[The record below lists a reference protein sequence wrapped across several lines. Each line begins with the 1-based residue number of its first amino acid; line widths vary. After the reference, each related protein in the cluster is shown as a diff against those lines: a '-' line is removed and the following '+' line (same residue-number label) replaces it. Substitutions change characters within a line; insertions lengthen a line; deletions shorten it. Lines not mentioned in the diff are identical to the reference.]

1 MSYILELYWPKQI
14 QRIRNPTPLQFYRDF
29 VSPNIPVI
37 IEGFIYLYYFS
48 NAIKTN
54 LKGMMDSWPA
64 LTKWNHEYL
73 KNSFGKGKVSVDIT
87 PNGKGDCVIDGK
99 YFVQPE
105 QFPMEFGI
113 YFSN

>member
-1 MSYILELYWPKQI
+1 
-14 QRIRNPTPLQFYRDF
+14 
-29 VSPNIPVI
+29 
-37 IEGFIYLYYFS
+37 
-48 NAIKTN
+48 
-54 LKGMMDSWPA
+54 MMDSWPA

-113 YFSN
+113 YF